1 MKELITQNTQRAI
14 ETREAFKNARQGY
27 DPDASQM
34 KSKRKL
40 PKKLQNVE
48 SVIKKR
54 IEVDR
59 EISRKNKQNN
69 ASQNIGVE
77 ILVPNQ
83 NNREIVEQPQ
93 KKSANRSAR
102 KNKSYRDVNYQ
113 DEEIGNTQAPQSN
126 RNSKPLN
133 TEGSSYPSVTQASAP
148 PPEYF
153 RDISGP
159 KEERKDSNYPKHKS
173 VYRPKSNSK
182 GQIRENNVVE
192 ITEGF
197 LNSPM
202 MTQFSDNSELKR
214 QPYVNIDSKDNE
226 NRRNE
231 QKDYSGYND
240 SNNYGYYQQNR
251 SNESIYGQQNP
262 YENPTHGYQLSNGK
276 NAVSNPVTSSNPNYS
291 RFYEDQV
298 LFKSNGFDGNG
309 TSSGKANDSAMLQSP
324 EIRNQRNTLTSD
336 SKLTGTANFE
346 RPQDYDAK
354 YSDYRD
360 TDSQNR
366 TYNERN
372 SYEQRPNERESQPIN
387 PFKSRFT
394 DGNYNYQPSYGNQN
408 TNYSNQPA
416 GSYKYEPRWEGN
428 EPSLNS
434 PEPYSM
440 NTSGQVHGPP
450 KYLEPH
456 EESKYNSQYDEDEE
470 EESDYEG
477 EESES
482 EYDSE
487 ISKTDGYRSN
497 SSLSNYAV
505 QDRMY
510 QRDGQ
515 QYSMPKEQM
524 QYQDRNQRQYQK
536 GQYYPS
542 AQTYSG
548 VYQSM
553 NNPSDRN
560 PQIMSSI
567 GSDYSGNLPHFQ
579 QQVDRN
585 EEQNQTN
592 PYAMYQNY
600 VPQR

>member
-1 MKELITQNTQRAI
+1 MLKVLLKRELSLIKRLI
-14 ETREAFKNARQGY
+14 EN
-27 DPDASQM
+27 
-34 KSKRKL
+34 
-40 PKKLQNVE
+40 
-48 SVIKKR
+48 
-54 IEVDR
+54 
-59 EISRKNKQNN
+59 NKQNN
-69 ASQNIGVE
+69 MTQNKEPE
-77 ILVPNQ
+77 ILIPNQ
-83 NNREIVEQPQ
+83 KGEVYTEPARHR
-93 KKSANRSAR
+93 KKSRSGSNKNRNRSDSSPNEGIEAETVHQNNYPQYND
-102 KNKSYRDVNYQ
+102 KNNQRQ
-113 DEEIGNTQAPQSN
+113 
-126 RNSKPLN
+126 LN

-148 PPEYF
+148 PPEYYNKYQD
-153 RDISGP
+153 RR
-159 KEERKDSNYPKHKS
+159 EERKDPDYRDSAPPQPKRA
-173 VYRPKSNSK
+173 YRPLSIGKN
-182 GQIRENNVVE
+182 QNRENNVVD

-214 QPYVNIDSKDNE
+214 RPYVNIDSKDNE
-226 NRRNE
+226 QRRHD
-231 QKDYSGYND
+231 QKEHSGYND
-240 SNNYGYYQQNR
+240 SANYGYYQQNR
-251 SNESIYGQQNP
+251 SNESVYGQANP

-276 NAVSNPVTSSNPNYS
+276 NAVSNPVSSSNANYS

-324 EIRNQRNTLTSD
+324 EIKNQRNTLTSD

-346 RPQDYDAK
+346 RPQDFDAK
-354 YSDYRD
+354 YSDYRN
-360 TDSQNR
+360 TESQERSYNDRVSYDQR
-366 TYNERN
+366 TNERD
-372 SYEQRPNERESQPIN
+372 SQPIN
-387 PFKSRFT
+387 PFKSRESYQYNQNNQRT
-394 DGNYNYQPSYGNQN
+394 ADSNYNYQPSYGYQN
-408 TNYSNQPA
+408 TNYVNQAP

-440 NTSGQVHGPP
+440 NTSGQIQGPP

-487 ISKTDGYRSN
+487 ISKSDDYRSN

-510 QRDGQ
+510 QLDGQ
-515 QYSMPKEQM
+515 QYPIPKESI

-536 GQYYPS
+536 GQIYPPP
-542 AQTYSG
+542 QTYSG

-579 QQVDRN
+579 QQVERKED
-585 EEQNQTN
+585 QNQTN